1 MRPVTLSSSPG
12 KVPIADGVRL
22 LQRSAAASREG
33 AGPVLGAGRAMCDL
47 QYLTALPG
55 TSASI
60 TVNWG

>member
-1 MRPVTLSSSPG
+1 MWPVTLSSSPG